1 MFVLLHCVLCHRANV
16 LLLVLLHCEDS
27 PVRILPWIE
36 PLPRESIDRD
46 YDGHWL
52 AQTLRARS
60 SSLSAK
66 RSSASTGRLWEGR
79 TSSGSAGLE
88 WKLSL
93 VPAQARAGASMF
105 PFPGLRMFLAAVGA
119 NLPVLALAITLRVL
133 GFDFVARLLIMSQR
147 QLIRQTARYWSQ
159 PTSEG
164 QFPFPLALEFWGSWT
179 NS

>member
-66 RSSASTGRLWEGR
+66 RSSAYTGRLSEGR

-119 NLPVLALAITLRVL
+119 NLPVSGSSHYFASVRFRFCCSFADHVAAPTDQTDGEVL
-133 GFDFVARLLIMSQR
+133 EPAHF
-147 QLIRQTARYWSQ
+147 
-159 PTSEG
+159 
-164 QFPFPLALEFWGSWT
+164 
-179 NS
+179 